1 MVINKGNEK
10 KHKVMVNVGKHI
22 DDYLYDQVASL
33 RSGEVNSQACDQLGY
48 KEYFEIWKRI
58 KNEVRVQ
65 MSRQLSSIQQN
76 IKL

>member
-1 MVINKGNEK
+1 MI
-10 KHKVMVNVGKHI
+10 NVGKHI
-22 DDYLYDQVASL
+22 DDYRCEMYRHLYDQVASL

-48 KEYFEIWKRI
+48 KKYFEIWKRI

-65 MSRQLSSIQQN
+65 MSRQLSSAQQN